1 MGESTIIARKF
12 IKNYVRLNAI
22 KPYTIQI
29 KNDLLKSIKWARQR
43 YGIHQEE
50 QKKFS
55 KEKMK
60 NEQLVEVSNEL
71 QTITA
76 QCSMLEN
83 TVKKLDALFV
93 DMMEKAEERTWC
105 TLTLKGMH

>member
-1 MGESTIIARKF
+1 MILKIIFGRGHGQASVDRGFSDNKVVLKDSMGESIIIARKF
-12 IKNYVRLNAI
+12 IKNYVCLNAI

-60 NEQLVEVSNEL
+60 NE
-71 QTITA
+71 
-76 QCSMLEN
+76 
-83 TVKKLDALFV
+83 
-93 DMMEKAEERTWC
+93 
-105 TLTLKGMH
+105 